1 MNQGHLLSCRRINRM
16 RSVPSPLLKG
26 SPRRHITTLARRAIS
41 TLIALTLALSAIG
54 TQAQVRHTI
63 IAAAGDAAP
72 AGGNYRDFFDTLA
85 TNARGQVVFSGLLGG
100 PSGTGVFVSD
110 GVTTSAI
117 ALGGNP
123 DPAAGNFS
131 FVSIPSLTTRGD
143 VIFNGGTGIF
153 RGDGKSTIPLVQNGD
168 PAPGGGSLIPR
179 VYAANSHGQIA
190 VVTFVT
196 NGVSTEGV
204 FRNDG
209 VHSEAIALD
218 GNPAPTGGTFLF
230 FSAPAIDDSGRVA
243 FFAGLNGG
251 SADFGI
257 YRGDGE
263 STTTIFAANQT
274 APGGSTFIDFS
285 DPIVNK
291 HGEVLALAFL
301 DNGAGLFL
309 HNGRDV
315 IAIAFSGQT
324 APTGGQ
330 YSNFFGPLTLNDRG
344 QTAFAARLT
353 GSNSTSGIFRG
364 DGTATTAIALQGTAA
379 PGTTGTFSTFGDL
392 KIGKDG
398 RVAFIATLT
407 VGVGG
412 VDVSNNVGIW
422 AGTSEADLH
431 LVARAGQIIAGKT
444 LTRPLNLGQ
453 LEIKDRPIVWRG
465 RFLESSSAIVASD
478 LDAESGK

>member
-1 MNQGHLLSCRRINRM
+1 
-16 RSVPSPLLKG
+16 
-26 SPRRHITTLARRAIS
+26 
-41 TLIALTLALSAIG
+41 
-54 TQAQVRHTI
+54 
-63 IAAAGDAAP
+63 
-72 AGGNYRDFFDTLA
+72 
-85 TNARGQVVFSGLLGG
+85 VVFNAFLGG

-110 GVTTSAI
+110 GVATSAI

-143 VIFNGGTGIF
+143 VIFNAGTGIF
-153 RGDGKSTIPLVQNGD
+153 RGDGKSTIPLVQDGD
-168 PAPGGGSLIPR
+168 PAPGGGSLILGGTG
-179 VYAANSHGQIA
+179 YTANSRGQIA
-190 VVTFVT
+190 FATFVDG
-196 NGVSTEGV
+196 GVSTEGV
-204 FRNDG
+204 FRNDS
-209 VHSEAIALD
+209 VHTEAIALD

-243 FFAGLNGG
+243 FFAGLTGG

-263 STTTIFAANQT
+263 STTTIFAANQA
-274 APGGSTFIDFS
+274 APGGGTFVDFS

-291 HGEVLALAFL
+291 HGEVLAVAIL
-301 DNGAGLFL
+301 DNGTGLFL

-315 IAIAFSGQT
+315 VAIALSGQA

-353 GSNSTSGIFRG
+353 GSSSTSGIFRG
-364 DGTATTAIALQGTAA
+364 DGTTTTAIALQGTAA
-379 PGTTGTFSTFGDL
+379 PGTTGTFSTFGDV

-398 RVAFIATLT
+398 NVAFIATLT

-422 AGTSEADLH
+422 AGTSDADLH

-478 LDAESGK
+478 LDAESGN